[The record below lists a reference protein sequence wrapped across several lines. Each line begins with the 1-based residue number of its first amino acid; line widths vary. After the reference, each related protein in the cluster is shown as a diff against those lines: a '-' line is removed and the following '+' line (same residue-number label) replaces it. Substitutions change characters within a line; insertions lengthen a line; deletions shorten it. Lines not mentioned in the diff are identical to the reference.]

1 MSHERKRGRERI
13 LIVED
18 DADKARLLSMTLEI
32 EGYDVAVAGNGL
44 EAIEALRRG
53 ERDLILLDLMMPRMD
68 GLRFLSWLR
77 GIEGS
82 STPVAVLTAI
92 TRDDVLD
99 ECLEHG
105 ADAVLEQPWSPSGLL
120 SRVAE
125 MLESHR

>member
-1 MSHERKRGRERI
+1 MSPHRKRGRERI

-32 EGYDVAVAGNGL
+32 EGYDVAVAGDGM
-44 EAIEALRRG
+44 EAIEALREG

-82 STPVAVLTAI
+82 STPVVVLTAMS
-92 TRDDVLD
+92 RDDVLD

-105 ADAVLEQPWSPSGLL
+105 ADAVLDQPWSPSGLL
-120 SRVAE
+120 TRVAE
-125 MLESHR
+125 MLRG